1 MSAEPLLAVEGL
13 EVAFGVRG
21 RLTPRGSVLRAVDG
35 VDLHVGAG
43 EIVALVGESGSG
55 KTTLGRCVLGLQAPT
70 AGRVLLEGREISR
83 GDRAVHRLAQPVFQ
97 DPWSS
102 LDPRWPVARTIREP
116 LDAQRIGTPAER
128 DARVGELLEQVGLT
142 PAHGRRRPH
151 ELSGGQ
157 RQRVAIAA
165 ALAPRPRLIVADE
178 PVSAL
183 DMLVQAQ
190 ILNLL
195 EGLRAQVGVAM
206 LFITHDLGVVH
217 HLADRVA
224 VMYLGRIVEE
234 GTVADVFG
242 DPRHPYTRALLE
254 AHPQPDPGRRLAAP
268 RLPGEVPS
276 PVDPP
281 SGCTFH
287 PRCPLAIEIC
297 SMRRP
302 GATSFGAM
310 HEAAC
315 HVAAQDATAH
325 HDPAHTN

>member
-1 MSAEPLLAVEGL
+1 
-13 EVAFGVRG
+13 
-21 RLTPRGSVLRAVDG
+21 
-35 VDLHVGAG
+35 
-43 EIVALVGESGSG
+43 
-55 KTTLGRCVLGLQAPT
+55 
-70 AGRVLLEGREISR
+70 
-83 GDRAVHRLAQPVFQ
+83 
-97 DPWSS
+97 
-102 LDPRWPVARTIREP
+102 
-116 LDAQRIGTPAER
+116 
-128 DARVGELLEQVGLT
+128 
-142 PAHGRRRPH
+142 
-151 ELSGGQ
+151 
-157 RQRVAIAA
+157 
-165 ALAPRPRLIVADE
+165 
-178 PVSAL
+178 
-183 DMLVQAQ
+183 
-190 ILNLL
+190 
-195 EGLRAQVGVAM
+195 M

-297 SMRRP
+297 STRRP
-302 GATSFGAM
+302 GATSFGAT